1 MPKKI
6 LHIISNL
13 GLGGAQVVLKQI
25 VENSDNSEFTHFI
38 YPLRNRKKEVKIEGK
53 IIRNNFPDY
62 DLRKFFEIIKICR
75 KNQIDIIHAHLSKPI
90 MLSLLASFFVKASV
104 LVHEHSPIYE
114 NNKSFF
120 IYRTFL
126 RLFRHKAAK
135 FIAVSNKLR
144 HYYREKLNINEEKI
158 CVTHN
163 AIDLSCFNPAGY
175 SAPDVRKQ
183 LGFGDE
189 DIVIGFSGRLNT
201 IKGVDILV
209 RAMPLLVE
217 KNAHFKLLL
226 IGDGPLRDELEK
238 YVYANNIGKNVKFFG
253 FCDNVPRMLSAI
265 DIGAVPSR
273 KETFGISCLEM
284 MAMGVPVVASGVDGM
299 ADFLVDG
306 ENCLIAPN
314 DPAALAQKILSL
326 AADNCLKEKLQEN
339 ALKTANKFN
348 LQNFITKIED
358 LYTDRS

>member
-25 VENSDNSEFTHFI
+25 VENSDSSEFTHFV
-38 YPLRNRKKEVKIEGK
+38 YPLRNRKNEIQVNGH
-53 IIRNNFPDY
+53 IIRNALPDY

-75 KNQIDIIHAHLSKPI
+75 ENQIDIIHAHLSKPV
-90 MLSLLASFFVKASV
+90 MLSLIAAFFVKV
-104 LVHEHSPIYE
+104 NVFVHEHSPIYE
-114 NNKSFF
+114 NNITFF

-126 RLFRHKAAK
+126 RLFGNKAAK
-135 FIAVSNKLR
+135 FIAVSNKLKQ
-144 HYYREKLNINEEKI
+144 YYTQKLKIRKEKI

-163 AIDLSCFNPAGY
+163 AIDLSYFNPAGY
-175 SAPDVRKQ
+175 SAPEVKKQ

-189 DIVIGFSGRLNT
+189 DIVTGFSGRLNI

-209 RAMPLLVE
+209 RAMPLLVD
-217 KNAHFKLLL
+217 KNARFKLIL
-226 IGDGPLRDELEK
+226 IGDGPLRDKLEK
-238 YVYANNIGKNVKFFG
+238 YVYANNIQSNVKFLG
-253 FCDNVPRMLSAI
+253 FCDNVPRMLSTI
-265 DIGAVPSR
+265 DIGVAPSR

-299 ADFLVDG
+299 TDFLVDG

-314 DPAALAQKILSL
+314 DREALAQKILSL
-326 AADNCLKEKLQEN
+326 NADNNLKEKLREN
-339 ALKTANKFN
+339 ALKTADEFN
-348 LQNFITKIED
+348 LQNFITKIEN
-358 LYTDRS
+358 LYMDHS